1 MCWLYDSISF
11 HFIFWFF
18 FLSLI
23 NNLLRVGLD
32 CMLRVCVCVFL
43 FFLFFFCTRLWVCD
57 YCSCIVQWTVAAN
70 FDFSIFFQS
79 ISVDRALFMDPQIS
93 LFSNFFIKNG
103 SHDIIY
109 TFKNYFI
116 TVFFSF
122 SVSVFSFQFSAVS
135 KWTLSVCL
143 TNLVFVNL
151 FYYSTYF
158 HYYL

>member
-1 MCWLYDSISF
+1 MVF
-11 HFIFWFF
+11 PFWW
-18 FLSLI
+18 LSLA
-23 NNLLRVGLD
+23 LLTLRVGLD
-32 CMLRVCVCVFL
+32 CAFTFDVCV
-43 FFLFFFCTRLWVCD
+43 LFFFFGMRLWVCG
-57 YCSCIVQWTVAAN
+57 YCSCTVQWTVAAN

-135 KWTLSVCL
+135 KRTLSVCL